1 VVSKWDVGIAQ
12 QKHYNTVICWMS
24 EISEWK
30 LNSMVWTGLFREISD
45 NLYFDFLINRI
56 ILD

>member
-1 VVSKWDVGIAQ
+1 MVSKWDVGIAQ

-30 LNSMVWTGLFREISD
+30 LDSMVWTGLFREISD
-45 NLYFDFLINRI
+45 NLFSILI
-56 ILD
+56 L